1 VSAYFYVDT
10 YFNTHTSINSAMSM
24 RLARTLTFLAF
35 YNEKTDEFIP
45 RQVIN

>member
-1 VSAYFYVDT
+1 
-10 YFNTHTSINSAMSM
+10 M
-24 RLARTLTFLAF
+24 RLWLIEGTQLLQQGSDFLAF